1 MDIGEVLVRR
11 KLLLI
16 GNFVLTSGKTSPYYI
31 DLRRFPSYPEFRQ
44 VVDEAIKKVE
54 KVDFDFVM
62 GVATG
67 GVPLASFLACKMGIP
82 MGYVRVERKGYG
94 TDKLVEGEVTGR
106 KVLVVD
112 DVATTGGS
120 LERASAEIVRSGG
133 KVVGALVIVDREEGA
148 SEKLRSLGIDFISV
162 FKISDI
168 LRSLSSSLSENE
180 RKLIE
185 EYLGGTK

>member
-1 MDIGEVLVRR
+1 MDIGEVLVKR

-54 KVDFDFVM
+54 KVDFDFIM

-67 GVPLASFLACKMGIP
+67 GVPLASFLACRMGIP

-168 LRSLSSSLSENE
+168 LRSLSSTLSENE

>member
-1 MDIGEVLVRR
+1 M
-11 KLLLI
+11 LI

-67 GVPLASFLACKMGIP
+67 GVPLASFLACRMGIP

>member
-1 MDIGEVLVRR
+1 
-11 KLLLI
+11 
-16 GNFVLTSGKTSPYYI
+16 
-31 DLRRFPSYPEFRQ
+31 
-44 VVDEAIKKVE
+44 
-54 KVDFDFVM
+54 
-62 GVATG
+62 
-67 GVPLASFLACKMGIP
+67 

-168 LRSLSSSLSENE
+168 LRSLSSTLSENE

>member
-67 GVPLASFLACKMGIP
+67 GVPLASFLACRMGIP

>member
-44 VVDEAIKKVE
+44 VVEEAIKKVE
-54 KVDFDFVM
+54 KVGFDFIM

-67 GVPLASFLACKMGIP
+67 GVPLASFLACKMNVP
-82 MGYVRVERKGYG
+82 MGYVRVEKKGHG
-94 TDKLVEGEVTGR
+94 TDKLVEGEVSSR

-120 LERASAEIVRSGG
+120 LERASVEITKSGG

-148 SEKLRSLGIDFISV
+148 SEKLRDLGIEFISV

-168 LRSLSSSLSENE
+168 LRSVSSTLSESE

-185 EYLGGTK
+185 EYLGGIK